1 MHLCILYLHLKL
13 QFPSRIIFL
22 KETSLVKYTEILQN
36 ILNFNLAKNNLLL
49 AIILSN
55 HNFCTLSLTQELEA
69 NIMSI
74 LCYYHI

>member
-1 MHLCILYLHLKL
+1 MHPCILYLHLKL